1 MDYNSLFFLL
11 GNVAGFF
18 LKKAP
23 WYPTKFV
30 PGAVFVF
37 MALSRLLLGLG
48 IEPAQGGEVALA
60 GWAGWALI
68 KAALLDT
75 LKAVALHSITKN
87 SVEGLKKG
95 A

>member
-1 MDYNSLFFLL
+1 MDYSSFFFLI
-11 GNVAGFF
+11 GNVVGFF

-30 PGAVFVF
+30 PGAIFVF

-48 IEPAQGGEVALA
+48 IEPAQGAEVTLA
-60 GWAGWALI
+60 GWAGWALL
-68 KAALLDT
+68 KAALIDT
-75 LKAVALHSITKN
+75 LKAVACHSIAKN
-87 SVEGLKKG
+87 GVEGMKKE